1 MRLFCWALSGDVVVS
16 SPQLGESTAFFSSFP
31 LNLWLRHFA
40 GRSFGTSKK
49 KASASFSDTA
59 FCCYNTV
66 KIQIVISFSVGC
78 LHSRVLLLLT
88 SLKFLKLKKK
98 LCYRKWLILFS
109 LKFHRDNRQ
118 NALALYSAKRKTG
131 EKGCIFHRTVEMKQP
146 QTITEPF

>member
-49 KASASFSDTA
+49 KASAIFSGTA

-66 KIQIVISFSVGC
+66 KIQIFIRFSVGC
-78 LHSRVLLLLT
+78 LHSRVLLLLI
-88 SLKFLKLKKK
+88 SLKFLKLKKG
-98 LCYRKWLILFS
+98 RVIE
-109 LKFHRDNRQ
+109 N
-118 NALALYSAKRKTG
+118 G
-131 EKGCIFHRTVEMKQP
+131 
-146 QTITEPF
+146 

>member
-1 MRLFCWALSGDVVVS
+1 MRLFCWALSGDVVVLY
-16 SPQLGESTAFFSSFP
+16 PQLGENTAFFSSFP
-31 LNLWLRHFA
+31 LDLWLRHFA
-40 GRSFGTSKK
+40 GRSFGTSRK

-88 SLKFLKLKKK
+88 SLNKKK

-131 EKGCIFHRTVEMKQP
+131 KKGCILTALWR
-146 QTITEPF
+146 